1 MIDGLGKGRTEM
13 TSLRNSN
20 KNREQDTKVVELQ
33 SPYSYDVESFNNPE
47 MFPDLEFSIRDR
59 ESLLLHRKT
68 LANASIQIREM
79 LQQKTQRL
87 EWPFD
92 TSNEVDKEALVKALR
107 FCYGEKLTVG
117 TKEGECFAIIAALTR
132 LQVTCLAAVLEQL
145 GNYIETEAKNNL
157 KKGTE
162 LLKTCARYAE
172 CCGMNN
178 CSLNQRLAHMIL
190 TKENMLEHFQDVVDK
205 CLMLLPQEYFSF
217 VEYGEPHS
225 KCSEFS
231 LKIRY
236 IQEHSMDM
244 TTEGKQALLA
254 GCDWSSLNSSELQT
268 LKYADVI
275 DKDELLEAYRKAL
288 DYLELENANLIMRA
302 NQVQTMEDLVN
313 QVERERVQER
323 ERANIAEARVE
334 ESKRCTERKTEEK
347 GVSVIQDGTEM
358 QKLLETLHQSEIEK
372 EEQHAEIEQLKQE
385 KHEIEEQLKKAETER
400 DECKSRLAIIETFET
415 PEGNRLL
422 IYMIS

>member
-1 MIDGLGKGRTEM
+1 
-13 TSLRNSN
+13 
-20 KNREQDTKVVELQ
+20 
-33 SPYSYDVESFNNPE
+33 
-47 MFPDLEFSIRDR
+47 
-59 ESLLLHRKT
+59 
-68 LANASIQIREM
+68 
-79 LQQKTQRL
+79 
-87 EWPFD
+87 
-92 TSNEVDKEALVKALR
+92 
-107 FCYGEKLTVG
+107 
-117 TKEGECFAIIAALTR
+117 
-132 LQVTCLAAVLEQL
+132 
-145 GNYIETEAKNNL
+145 
-157 KKGTE
+157 
-162 LLKTCARYAE
+162 
-172 CCGMNN
+172 
-178 CSLNQRLAHMIL
+178 
-190 TKENMLEHFQDVVDK
+190 
-205 CLMLLPQEYFSF
+205 
-217 VEYGEPHS
+217 
-225 KCSEFS
+225 
-231 LKIRY
+231 
-236 IQEHSMDM
+236 MDM